1 MNHNQFMSLDTK
13 NESQFQITFE
23 VIEVSLIV
31 IIARSVAKVEAQ
43 LILRDDEGVLI
54 AKKDLLKNGGIKAG
68 YNSDFDKYN
77 FRNDEPRKEIFNSC
91 IIRMTTKEQQQND
104 G

>member
-1 MNHNQFMSLDTK
+1 MNHNQFMTLNTQ
-13 NESQFQITFE
+13 NESSFLITFE

-43 LILRDDEGVLI
+43 LILSDDEGVLL
-54 AKKDLLKNGGIKAG
+54 AKKDLFAKSSVKVGHDTG
-68 YNSDFDKYN
+68 FDKYSL
-77 FRNDEPRKEIFNSC
+77 RNDEPRKEIFNSC
-91 IIRMTTKEQQQND
+91 IIRLTTNQQN